1 MFIDKIFLIYLISIL
16 IKNNII
22 PFYIYIMSIITG
34 KTSIVFN
41 HPSKEVGLPPY
52 YYRCRDCDT
61 NLNGNTPADQYQ
73 KLKLIQNTVRVQ
85 GSLYTANL
93 GPLSAYKRPTSATYG
108 VCWNQMSDRP
118 VPSVQRAT
126 VPTGYN
132 TSMNRRHTSVTSS
145 KPGSQTPGGKGCD
158 IKHNSYD
165 RYLNRLKGKGP
176 LRRGVIPPTFGAP
189 IPFNPAFPIYG
200 GKTVKTNIISSCDCP
215 IGTPAKNLQ
224 QDERIYN
231 NPLYYPDPSNNYYVY
246 SVGSLVYAQP
256 EGKTFVSKGTIT
268 VITPTPPTSSS
279 IYTVIFADSSLI
291 EKTGGYT
298 YNELIPYFN
307 CDCSTEVKA
316 YGSTISSLVADR
328 YNLSCYLPI
337 SSLLGSGVL

>member
-1 MFIDKIFLIYLISIL
+1 
-16 IKNNII
+16 
-22 PFYIYIMSIITG
+22 MSIIIG

-41 HPSKEVGLPPY
+41 EPNKLVGLPPY
-52 YYRCRDCDT
+52 YYRYRDCDT
-61 NLNGNTPADQYQ
+61 NLNGNSPADQYQ

-93 GPLSAYKRPTSATYG
+93 GPLTAYTKPINDRSKGLYG

-145 KPGSQTPGGKGCD
+145 KPGSQTPGGIGCD

-176 LRRGVIPPTFGAP
+176 LKRGFIPPAFGAP

-200 GKTVKTNIISSCDCP
+200 GKTVKTNIVSGCDCNCP
-215 IGTPAKNLQ
+215 PGTNLQ
-224 QDERIYN
+224 YCSNKSQDIRIYN

-246 SVGSLVYAQP
+246 SVGSLVYA
-256 EGKTFVSKGTIT
+256 KYSTNVFYSKGTIT
-268 VITPTPPTSSS
+268 AITPPTPPPPTPSST
-279 IYTVIFADSSLI
+279 YTVTFVIINAS
-291 EKTGGYT
+291 TGVSETVTQSGYT
-298 YNELIPYFN
+298 YSELIPYFN
-307 CDCSTEVKA
+307 CDCSSEVKL
-316 YGSTISSLVADR
+316 YGVSPVSVIAER
-328 YNLSCYLPI
+328 YNTVCYLP
-337 SSLLGSGVL
+337 SELLLGSVVL

>member
-1 MFIDKIFLIYLISIL
+1 
-16 IKNNII
+16 
-22 PFYIYIMSIITG
+22 MSIITG

-41 HPSKEVGLPPY
+41 HPSKEVGLPSH
-52 YYRCRDCDT
+52 YYRYRDCDT

-93 GPLSAYKRPTSATYG
+93 GPLSAYKKPISDPNAGFYG

-126 VPTGYN
+126 IPTGYN
-132 TSMNRRHTSVTSS
+132 SSMNRRHTSVTSS

-176 LRRGVIPPTFGAP
+176 LRRGKIPPAFGLP

-200 GKTVKTNIISSCDCP
+200 GKTVKTNIVSSCDCP
-215 IGTPAKNLQ
+215 IGTPAQNLQ
-224 QDERIYN
+224 QDIRIYN
-231 NPLYYPDPSNNYYVY
+231 NPLYYPDLSNNYYVY
-246 SVGSLVYAQP
+246 SVGSLVYA
-256 EGKTFVSKGTIT
+256 KYSTNNFYSKGTIT
-268 VITPTPPTSSS
+268 DISPTPPTESST
-279 IYTVIFADSSLI
+279 YTVTFVLI
-291 EKTGGYT
+291 NPSTGLPETVTQSGYT
-298 YNELIPYFN
+298 YSQLIPYFN
-307 CDCSTEVKA
+307 CDCSTGIKS
-316 YGSTISSLVADR
+316 YGTSFNAFIGEQYNVA
-328 YNLSCYLPI
+328 CYL
-337 SSLLGSGVL
+337 STDTLLGSAVL

>member
-1 MFIDKIFLIYLISIL
+1 MFFIFFIYLISIL

-22 PFYIYIMSIITG
+22 PFNIYIMSIITG

-41 HPSKEVGLPPY
+41 EPNKLVGLPPY
-52 YYRCRDCDT
+52 YYRYRDCDT
-61 NLNGNTPADQYQ
+61 NLNGNSPADQYQ

-93 GPLSAYKRPTSATYG
+93 GPLTAYKKPISNPLIGFYG

-200 GKTVKTNIISSCDCP
+200 GKTVKTNIVSGCDCP
-215 IGTPAKNLQ
+215 IGTPAQNFN
-224 QDERIYN
+224 QDERVYN
-231 NPLYYPDPSNNYYVY
+231 DPNWQPDPSGNYYVY
-246 SVGSLVYAQP
+246 GIGSVVYAQP
-256 EGKTFVSKGTIT
+256 SGKTFLSKGTIT
-268 VITPTPPTSSS
+268 SLNTTGNPYNVT
-279 IYTVIFADSSLI
+279 FADPTLTQ
-291 EKTGGYT
+291 KTGGYT
-298 YNELIPYFN
+298 SNELIPYFN
-307 CDCSTEVKA
+307 CDCSSEVKL
-316 YGSTISSLVADR
+316 YGTSVSSLVQDR
-328 YNLSCYLPI
+328 YSLSCYLPD
-337 SSLLGSGVL
+337 SLFLGSAVL

>member
-1 MFIDKIFLIYLISIL
+1 
-16 IKNNII
+16 
-22 PFYIYIMSIITG
+22 MSIITG
-34 KTSIVFN
+34 KTSLVFN
-41 HPSKEVGLPPY
+41 EPNKLVGLPPY
-52 YYRCRDCDT
+52 YYRYRDCDT
-61 NLNGNTPADQYQ
+61 NLNGNSPADQYQ

-93 GPLSAYKRPTSATYG
+93 GPLSAYKKPTSATYG

-176 LRRGVIPPTFGAP
+176 LRRGVIPATFGAP

-200 GKTVKTNIISSCDCP
+200 GKTVKTNIVSSCDCP
-215 IGTPAKNLQ
+215 IGTPAQNLQ
-224 QDERIYN
+224 QDIRIYN

-256 EGKTFVSKGTIT
+256 EGKTFVSKGTVI
-268 VITPTPPTSSS
+268 VITPNNPTTSASK
-279 IYTVIFADSSLI
+279 YTVIFADTSLI

-298 YNELIPYFN
+298 YSELIPYFN
-307 CDCSTEVKA
+307 CDCSSEVKL
-316 YGSTISSLVADR
+316 YQVSTGSVIADR
-328 YNLSCYLPI
+328 YSLTCYL
-337 SSLLGSGVL
+337 SGDSLLGSAVL

>member
-1 MFIDKIFLIYLISIL
+1 
-16 IKNNII
+16 
-22 PFYIYIMSIITG
+22 MSIITG

-41 HPSKEVGLPPY
+41 CPSKLVGLPPQ

-61 NLNGNTPADQYQ
+61 NLNGNSPADQYQ

-93 GPLSAYKRPTSATYG
+93 GPLSAYKKPVSDWKTHQYG

-176 LRRGVIPPTFGAP
+176 LRRGVIPKTFGAP

-200 GKTVKTNIISSCDCP
+200 GKTVKTNIVSGCDCP
-215 IGTPAKNLQ
+215 IGTPASYFN
-224 QDERIYN
+224 QDINAYN
-231 NPLYYPDPSNNYYVY
+231 NPNYQPDPSNNYYVY
-246 SVGSLVYAQP
+246 TVGSLVYAQP
-256 EGKTFVSKGTIT
+256 FGKTFVSKGTIISPINPT
-268 VITPTPPTSSS
+268 TPTT
-279 IYTVIFADSSLI
+279 YNVTFADPTLI
-291 EKTGGYT
+291 QKTGGYT

-307 CDCSTEVKA
+307 CDCSTEVKV

-337 SSLLGSGVL
+337 DSLLGSGVL